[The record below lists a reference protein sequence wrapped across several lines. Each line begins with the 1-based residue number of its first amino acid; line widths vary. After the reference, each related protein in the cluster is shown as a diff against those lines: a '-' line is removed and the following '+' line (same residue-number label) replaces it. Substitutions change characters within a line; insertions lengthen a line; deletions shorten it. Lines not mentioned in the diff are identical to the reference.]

1 MSKYSLLVI
10 FGPLVASTDRAQKS
24 ATMDTTMKDS
34 VRRPNILVEVK
45 KRRRV
50 REHALFLMRLTW

>member
-45 KRRRV
+45 KRRRNV
-50 REHALFLMRLTW
+50 DVYVNTLYF

>member
-1 MSKYSLLVI
+1 
-10 FGPLVASTDRAQKS
+10 
-24 ATMDTTMKDS
+24 MDTTMKDK